1 MNFSFLIYFN
11 NLTFT
16 GEMLALETKQSGG
29 KLLPHSV
36 LRGVGVSRGSI
47 AQKAKRDFSYVTE
60 ISTECQT
67 ENFM

>member
-1 MNFSFLIYFN
+1 
-11 NLTFT
+11 
-16 GEMLALETKQSGG
+16 MLALETKQSGV

-36 LRGVGVSRGSI
+36 LWGGGVSRGSI